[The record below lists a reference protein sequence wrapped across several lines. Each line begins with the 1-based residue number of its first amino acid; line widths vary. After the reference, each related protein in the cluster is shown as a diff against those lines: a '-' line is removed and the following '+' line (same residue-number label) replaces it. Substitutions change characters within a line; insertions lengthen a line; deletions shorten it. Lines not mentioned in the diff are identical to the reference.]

1 MAIKEFISRPAKW
14 LGFKKTN
21 ATSIPASTA
30 TIDLPKSSTSKVEIV
45 APPKP
50 VNKERSLEMVQ
61 QGLTELVGQ
70 LGGINDNLSKQI
82 NQHEQLMSHI
92 RDLPDIL
99 NALPQAVQSQ
109 SEAVNALIEQLNSQ
123 DSKQEKFIETIN
135 KIPTETGKQTSAI
148 QNVSH
153 QLSAATEIDVQM
165 AEGFN
170 KFKMSIDNL
179 DKTASAQTD
188 GIVEMT
194 KTFQTS
200 DGYLKELVTK
210 QNKRFM
216 WIFITSIAV
225 STISIAALIVALILI
240 LMK

>member
-1 MAIKEFISRPAKW
+1 MAIKEFISRPTKW
-14 LGFKKTN
+14 FNFKKLNT
-21 ATSIPASTA
+21 TSTSASTA
-30 TIDLPKSSTSKVEIV
+30 TIDTPKNSPEVSKVEIV
-45 APPKP
+45 KSAG
-50 VNKERSLEMVQ
+50 KERSLEMVQ

-70 LGGINDNLSKQI
+70 LNGINDNLSKQI

-99 NALPQAVQSQ
+99 NALPQAVQNQ
-109 SEAVNALIEQLNSQ
+109 SEAVNALMEQLNSQ
-123 DSKQEKFIETIN
+123 DSRQEKFIETIN
-135 KIPTETGKQTSAI
+135 KIPAETGKQTSAI

-153 QLSAATEIDVQM
+153 QLSAAAEIDVQM

-179 DKTASAQTD
+179 DKTTATQAD
-188 GIVEMT
+188 GITEMT
-194 KTFQTS
+194 KTFQAS
-200 DGYLKELVTK
+200 DEYLKQLVTK

-225 STISIAALIVALILI
+225 SAISIAALITALILI
-240 LMK
+240 LVRG